1 MTIAY
6 VIMYHI
12 NQCLEAIA
20 CNEPNQAEMH
30 NQMAK
35 ILLERLGS

>member
-1 MTIAY
+1 MTISD

-20 CNEPNQAEMH
+20 CDEPNQAEMH

>member
-1 MTIAY
+1 MTIAD

-30 NQMAK
+30 NKMAK

>member
-1 MTIAY
+1 MTIAD